1 MNYRGLAGS
10 AIKGIADEAI
20 LSDLNY
26 RGLVARGLAG
36 SAIKGI
42 ADEAILSDLNYRG
55 PAVYC
60 KSYFVSVH
68 NI

>member
-1 MNYRGLAGS
+1 M
-10 AIKGIADEAI
+10 
-20 LSDLNY
+20 NY

-42 ADEAILSDLNYRG
+42 ADETILSDLNYRG